1 MKTTTGSKRTAT
13 IAVLVCLFLACFT
26 AHGLAEEQ
34 HNATQAKAQAAAGE
48 QPSMVLTMK
57 LYDGVIKC
65 PFPLWVKEAKQIGES
80 KMFRNQKKNIFS
92 FEMVPKS
99 QEFSSWTRLY
109 GVYGLYLPE
118 YDMKRFFDE
127 SMNALAL
134 GCKGQ
139 SKARILS
146 AENNTITL
154 EYYCP
159 ELRPEIVTDGNT
171 VERAFMYISHTGKT
185 FAKVYQ
191 AWRGSDNSTE
201 SEDWPSNPAVQQQ
214 AVESM
219 KAIRFYPANPK

>member
-1 MKTTTGSKRTAT
+1 MKTATGFKRAAPLTA
-13 IAVLVCLFLACFT
+13 LVCLFLACF
-26 AHGLAEEQ
+26 AAQGLAEEQ

-65 PFPLWVKEAKQIGES
+65 PFPLWVKEAKQIADS

-99 QEFSSWTRLY
+99 QEFSNWTRLY
-109 GVYGLYLPE
+109 GVYGFYLPE
-118 YDMKRFFDE
+118 HDMKRFFDE

-159 ELRPEIVTDGNT
+159 ELRPEVVTDGNT

-191 AWRGSDNSTE
+191 AWRGSSDATQ
-201 SEDWPSNPAVQQQ
+201 SEDWPTNPKVQQEAIEQ
-214 AVESM
+214 M
-219 KAIRFYPANPK
+219 KSILFSPATAK